1 MKWSLSQLKS
11 YRETPLQFDEAL
23 DIKHSLMT
31 RYPEIID
38 VKSVHAKGLASYS
51 KDNVLITA
59 KIEAMLT
66 LPSSRSLT
74 PVDVPLAFQ
83 MTEYHVPEGTDLSR
97 FDEETDTVVFIPED
111 DILDFDVAVEDNI
124 LIHIPMQILSEA
136 ELNGG
141 PMPTGKGWEV
151 LTEDDLDDLRRYPD
165 LRRDASTQNVGSE
178 LVLPIPCSCCIP
190 ESFEKR
196 YGTGM
201 RSVASVVGRKSVD
214 SQARSRSLTPRGEK
228 ANET

>member
-136 ELNGG
+136 EQDGSPL
-141 PMPTGKGWEV
+141 PTGKGWEV
-151 LTEDDLDDLRRYPD
+151 LSEDDLALQAAELKTVDPRLAKLKNLFPD
-165 LRRDASTQNVGSE
+165 QED
-178 LVLPIPCSCCIP
+178 
-190 ESFEKR
+190 K
-196 YGTGM
+196 
-201 RSVASVVGRKSVD
+201 D
-214 SQARSRSLTPRGEK
+214 
-228 ANET
+228 

>member
-1 MKWSLSQLKS
+1 MKWSLSQLKT

-23 DIKHSLMT
+23 DLKNSLMS

-38 VKSVHAKGLASYS
+38 VKSVHATGLASYD

-59 KIEAMLT
+59 KIDAMLT

-83 MTEYHVPEGTDLSR
+83 MTEYYVPQGTDLSR
-97 FDEETDTVVFIPED
+97 FDEETDTVIILPED

-136 ELNGG
+136 EQDGA

-151 LTEDDLDDLRRYPD
+151 LSEDDQALQAAELKTVDPRLAKLKNLFPD
-165 LRRDASTQNVGSE
+165 QED
-178 LVLPIPCSCCIP
+178 
-190 ESFEKR
+190 K
-196 YGTGM
+196 
-201 RSVASVVGRKSVD
+201 D
-214 SQARSRSLTPRGEK
+214 
-228 ANET
+228 

>member
-11 YRETPLQFDEAL
+11 YREAPLQFDEAL
-23 DIKHSLMT
+23 DLKHPLMM
-31 RYPEIID
+31 RYPEILD
-38 VKSVHAKGLASYS
+38 VKSVHAKGYVSYD
-51 KDNVLITA
+51 KDNVLISATIDA
-59 KIEAMLT
+59 TIT

-83 MTEYHVPEGTDLSR
+83 MTEYYVPQGTDLSR
-97 FDEETDTVVFIPED
+97 FDEEQDTVIILPED

-151 LTEDDLDDLRRYPD
+151 LTEDDLADQAAELKTVDPRLAKLKNLFPD
-165 LRRDASTQNVGSE
+165 QETQ
-178 LVLPIPCSCCIP
+178 
-190 ESFEKR
+190 
-196 YGTGM
+196 
-201 RSVASVVGRKSVD
+201 D
-214 SQARSRSLTPRGEK
+214 
-228 ANET
+228 